1 MKLPLLTLYFLCV
14 KIIYEETEKRDIR
27 MRVILASKSP
37 RRKELLAKLFENFE
51 IIVSEVNEELDDGV
65 DTLSGVEILSVR
77 KGAKVAKENPDALVI
92 SSDTLVELDGKALG
106 KPYDEREAFEMLRSL
121 SGRAHNVHTGVA
133 VHYKNKLFSGVATS
147 AVFFRELS
155 DAEINEYVKSGAP
168 MDKAG
173 AYGIQGEAGKFVLR
187 YDGDFDTIVGLSLRL
202 VKELIAKAT
211 E

>member
-1 MKLPLLTLYFLCV
+1 
-14 KIIYEETEKRDIR
+14 

-155 DAEINEYVKSGAP
+155 DAEISEYVKSGAP